1 MLELM
6 PAWSHACDL
15 LRLMALWVQMSAVVD
30 STAKRLETTPF
41 QVPGLTFT
49 LEQFIAKQGFSRSPA
64 EVSSGPAMIE
74 SCVAVYTP
82 FFMQHGS
89 SKDANCPLTHYEL
102 PVPSDP

>member
-1 MLELM
+1 MQAMLELM
-6 PAWSHACDL
+6 PACFHACDL

-64 EVSSGPAMIE
+64 EVSLGPAL
-74 SCVAVYTP
+74 
-82 FFMQHGS
+82 HRS
-89 SKDANCPLTHYEL
+89 SHAWLCIRLSPCSMEAAKMRHAP
-102 PVPSDP
+102 